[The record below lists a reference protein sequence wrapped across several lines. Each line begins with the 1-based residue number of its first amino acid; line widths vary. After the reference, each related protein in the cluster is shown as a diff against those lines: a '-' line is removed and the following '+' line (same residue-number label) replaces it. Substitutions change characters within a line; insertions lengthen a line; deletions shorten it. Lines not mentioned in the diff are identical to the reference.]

1 MPSRPNVGPDRI
13 GALVAAATRTRAL
26 LIVTEDMH
34 CPDEQV
40 LARISTVA
48 AATNNCALLLGL
60 TSRNVGAPW
69 REDGGQVARS

>member
-40 LARISTVA
+40 LARCS
-48 AATNNCALLLGL
+48 G
-60 TSRNVGAPW
+60 
-69 REDGGQVARS
+69 DK